1 MKGFK
6 FLNSIFFKI
15 VILSGITTILI
26 FLISFVYYFTSGMKN
41 DYPPKDLVKKFDEL
55 ILNKYIG
62 FSVFEIDDYFAI
74 KFQSLKYSF
83 LKNDLENFVITIDQ
97 ENLYK
102 LESQR
107 KKKTRK

>member
-1 MKGFK
+1 
-6 FLNSIFFKI
+6 
-15 VILSGITTILI
+15 
-26 FLISFVYYFTSGMKN
+26 MKN
-41 DYPPKDLVKKFDEL
+41 DYPPKDLIKKIDEL

-62 FSVFEIDDYFAI
+62 FSFFEIDDYFAI

-83 LKNDLENFVITIDQ
+83 LKNDLENFVISIDQ

>member
-1 MKGFK
+1 MKL
-6 FLNSIFFKI
+6 LNSIISKI
-15 VILSGITTILI
+15 VLLSGVTTISI
-26 FLISFVYYFTSGMKN
+26 FLISFIYYFTSGMKN
-41 DYPPKDLVKKFDEL
+41 DYPPKELIKKIDEL

-62 FSVFEIDDYFAI
+62 FSFFEIDDYFVI

-83 LKNDLENFVITIDQ
+83 LKNDLENFVISIDQ

-107 KKKTRK
+107 KKN